1 MTYYYNE
8 ATGESQWEPPQP
20 GTAHPDY
27 SKSQAVW
34 SVGGVRGVAG
44 FTYREGSAHLDPYRD
59 LPYTVCTSDEIV
71 LGRWNMVAPKIHVSR
86 EQCKVKV
93 AGDGTATLIS
103 CGKPPTLWRSR
114 TAASW
119 DALLKWDEKPL
130 SDGDMIS
137 LDAQDRDAAVF
148 VVDRAVQQGDVQQ
161 GDVQQGGALQGDSA
175 GYAYLPAGWLQGVDE
190 ATGEPFYYNEQ
201 TGQSQWDYPQ

>member
-34 SVGGVRGVAG
+34 SVGGVRGVSG

-59 LPYTVCTSDEIV
+59 LPYTVCTSNDIV
-71 LGRWNMVAPKIHVSR
+71 LGRWNMVAQKIHVSR

-114 TAASW
+114 TAVSW

-148 VVDRAVQQGDVQQ
+148 VVERAVQ
-161 GDVQQGGALQGDSA
+161 QGDSA